1 MSGRWV
7 PGNRIRLLENGE
19 EFYPRAFEVIRSARK
34 EVLLET
40 FILFDD
46 KVGHQLHAALIEA
59 ATRGAQVDVTID
71 GWGSA
76 NLPPD
81 FVSRLT
87 EAGVRLHV
95 FDPVRRIFSWRANV
109 FRRMHRKILVV
120 DGVRAFV
127 GGINYSADHLADFG
141 PTAKQDYAVEVE
153 GPIVD
158 TIRRFA
164 RAAPRIGQPRRGWL
178 RRRHEEAQVSSQPRA
193 GVARTMFVT
202 RDNRDH
208 PTDIERHYRAAIRLS
223 RRRVTLANAYFFPG
237 YRLLKE
243 LRRAARRGIDVRL
256 ILQGEPDMQIVKRA
270 ASLLYNHLLRAG
282 VKIYEYTERPLHGKV
297 AVVDDEWSTVG
308 SSNLD
313 PLSLSLNLEANL
325 MILDREF
332 NRHLSERLEAL
343 IRNSCR
349 LIEETELP
357 HSNAWLVVR
366 SFFVFHFLRHFPSW
380 VAWLPRHVPKVRS
393 VDTRSGPVT

>member
-7 PGNRIRLLENGE
+7 AGNRFRLLENGE
-19 EFYPRAFEVIRSARK
+19 EFYPRAFEVIAAARR

-46 KVGHQLHAALIEA
+46 KVGRQLHAALLQA
-59 ATRGAQVDVTID
+59 ASQGAQVDVTVD

-76 NLPPD
+76 YLSEE
-81 FVSRLT
+81 FTAGLVQ
-87 EAGVRLHV
+87 AGVRIHV
-95 FDPVRRIFSWRANV
+95 FDPGHTIFSWRTNM

-120 DGVRAFV
+120 DGERAFV

-141 PTAKQDYAVEVE
+141 PAAKQDYSVEIE
-153 GPIVD
+153 GPIVH

-164 RAAPRIGQPRRGWL
+164 RAAPRIGQPRRRWL
-178 RRRHEEAQVSSQPRA
+178 RGNHEAAQDPSLPKA
-193 GVARTMFVT
+193 GDAQAMFVT
-202 RDNRDH
+202 RDNQDH
-208 PTDIERHYRAAIRLS
+208 RTDIERHYRAAIRLS
-223 RRRVTLANAYFFPG
+223 RQRVLIANAYFFPG

-243 LRRAARRGIDVRL
+243 MRKAARRGVDVRL
-256 ILQGEPDMQIVKRA
+256 ILQGEPDMAIVKTA

-297 AVVDDEWSTVG
+297 AVIDEEWSTVG

-313 PLSLSLNLEANL
+313 PLSLSLNLEANV
-325 MILDREF
+325 MIRDRAF
-332 NRHLSERLEAL
+332 NQHLGERLEAL
-343 IRNSCR
+343 IRESCR
-349 LIEETELP
+349 LVEEKELP
-357 HSNAWLVVR
+357 HANTWLMVR

-380 VAWLPRHVPKVRS
+380 AASLPTHAPKVRS
-393 VDTRSGPVT
+393 VEHESGPVT